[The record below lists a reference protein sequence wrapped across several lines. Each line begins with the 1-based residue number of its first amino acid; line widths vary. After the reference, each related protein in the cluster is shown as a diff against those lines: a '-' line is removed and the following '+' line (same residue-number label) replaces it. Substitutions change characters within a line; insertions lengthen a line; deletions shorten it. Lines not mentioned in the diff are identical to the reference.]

1 MSSLKDYD
9 AYAKPLE
16 DFRVKTATGASITLA
31 SIFIIFVL
39 ITSEFHDWLKVDM
52 VPSLEVDKSRKELM
66 QINLNMTF
74 PKIPCFLLSIDVMD
88 VAGEHQNGG
97 KISVFNVA
105 DHLMH
110 KTRLDPQGNV
120 ILKQAGSIFD
130 Y

>member
-1 MSSLKDYD
+1 MEGLRQRTTNNGMLSSLKDYD

-66 QINLNMTF
+66 QINLNITF

-97 KISVFNVA
+97 
-105 DHLMH
+105 
-110 KTRLDPQGNV
+110 
-120 ILKQAGSIFD
+120 IFTSLNHSRPSNA
-130 Y
+130 